1 MKKNT
6 IKICLSSAVIAY
18 TLKLLVDLVMYLFMK
33 NEQNDIYYDFWYL
46 FVPQI
51 AASVMLI
58 VFYLMF
64 FSKKFYG
71 MFMMVSTI
79 ILIISNVLFIVLIY
93 FDSTIGYIYYFALV
107 AAINFLNSLYL
118 KCNIIPVKKPGH
130 IEYIPLMFELIPF
143 VSMVMSLYS
152 VFCAFPTLQVTE
164 SYRVWDYYDVIGAIK
179 LNVVSELIIVFAYIL
194 CMLNRAE
201 FIRDNM
207 FDADEIVTNPQK

>member
-107 AAINFLNSLYL
+107 AAINFLNSL
-118 KCNIIPVKKPGH
+118 
-130 IEYIPLMFELIPF
+130 
-143 VSMVMSLYS
+143 SS
-152 VFCAFPTLQVTE
+152 
-164 SYRVWDYYDVIGAIK
+164 
-179 LNVVSELIIVFAYIL
+179 
-194 CMLNRAE
+194 
-201 FIRDNM
+201 
-207 FDADEIVTNPQK
+207 